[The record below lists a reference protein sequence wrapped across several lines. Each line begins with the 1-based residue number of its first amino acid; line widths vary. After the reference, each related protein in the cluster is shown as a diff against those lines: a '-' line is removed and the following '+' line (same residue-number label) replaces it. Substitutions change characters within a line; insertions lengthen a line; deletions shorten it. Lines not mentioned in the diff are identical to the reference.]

1 VPRARLLHCTAEPI
15 SPLVES
21 ASDERPS
28 AHELA
33 HKKSPGERELAD
45 EKGNARGWEGSKRE
59 RVYSER
65 ESVYSER
72 ESVYSESCSVASA
85 VVSGVPA
92 SRSGFVL
99 EAKQLEAKLSVLAL
113 GQQDVFGVSDAED
126 NGRGSIGERTSEDGL
141 PRNSAVWD
149 SDTPV
154 DTRTRSESHAAALS
168 TTVRLAGLG
177 FRA

>member
-1 VPRARLLHCTAEPI
+1 MPRARLLHCTAEPI

-33 HKKSPGERELAD
+33 YKQSPGERELAD

-65 ESVYSER
+65 ER
-72 ESVYSESCSVASA
+72 VYSESCSVASA

-113 GQQDVFGVSDAED
+113 RQQDVFGVSDAED

>member
-59 RVYSER
+59 R
-65 ESVYSER
+65 VYSER

>member
-33 HKKSPGERELAD
+33 YKKSPGERELAD

-65 ESVYSER
+65 ER
-72 ESVYSESCSVASA
+72 VYSESCSVASA

>member
-1 VPRARLLHCTAEPI
+1 MPRARLLHCTAEPI

-59 RVYSER
+59 R
-65 ESVYSER
+65 VYSER